1 MFKKSDYIIR
11 SDSTLFSKIMNK
23 LIELKEWQQKEEEI
37 LRQTQQKQLL
47 LLNEQKNKLNFLTN
61 KQKPNN
67 AINWDSKQTIH
78 TKSDGLVLNSDLKS
92 DYKESVEQN
101 INESIEEI
109 RAEDNCFQ
117 TQVINNSI
125 EIQNLSE
132 NKSNFGSYSESSPIV
147 PGIDG
152 KKVKTFEDLLNIRL
166 RLDDNRV
173 KNNSKLDSVNVQNK
187 PKQPFLRK
195 GEGIKRFDGINK
207 FINKKTCLQNND
219 KKAYSETQNSVKQN
233 LCQKP
238 KTRTDFNRKKIIDN
252 ELSTNKTQISDNKSL
267 KTENKT
273 PKKFN
278 RKVIPLTT
286 KRIPNKSKN
295 REVIVSRNTTL
306 NNQVFV

>member
-1 MFKKSDYIIR
+1 MFKTSDYFT
-11 SDSTLFSKIMNK
+11 SDSTLFLKIMNK
-23 LIELKEWQQKEEEI
+23 LIELKEWQQKQEEI

-61 KQKPNN
+61 KQN
-67 AINWDSKQTIH
+67 AVNWDSKQTID
-78 TKSDGLVLNSDLKS
+78 TKSDGLLLNSDHKN
-92 DYKESVEQN
+92 DNKESVEQN

-109 RAEDNCFQ
+109 RAEENRFE
-117 TQVINNSI
+117 TQVNDNSI
-125 EIQNLSE
+125 EIQNSSE
-132 NKSNFGSYSESSPIV
+132 NKPNFVSYSESSPIV

-173 KNNSKLDSVNVQNK
+173 KNNSKLDSVNVQK
-187 PKQPFLRK
+187 KPFLRK

-219 KKAYSETQNSVKQN
+219 KKVCSETQNSVKEN
-233 LCQKP
+233 LSQKP
-238 KTRTDFNRKKIIDN
+238 KPRTDFNKKKIIDN
-252 ELSTNKTQISDNKSL
+252 KLSTNKTQISDNKSL

-286 KRIPNKSKN
+286 KTIPNKSKN
-295 REVIVSRNTTL
+295 REIIVSRNTSTL